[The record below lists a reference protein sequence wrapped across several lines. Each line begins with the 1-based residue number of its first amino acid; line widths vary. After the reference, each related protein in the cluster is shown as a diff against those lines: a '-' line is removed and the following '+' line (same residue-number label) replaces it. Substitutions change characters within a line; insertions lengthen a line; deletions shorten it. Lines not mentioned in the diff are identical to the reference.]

1 MKLIPG
7 NIATRAA
14 RTKVPAQVGCTWCK
28 PVDSELGK
36 RSSSVFSLWG
46 PISLRRLCHHLAAA
60 GQWGKEESCR
70 LWLAKSRL
78 STMTYTVWN
87 SIRYPQCRRTC
98 SKISSQWGRPI
109 SSVTSYSNGAELPN
123 LAPGSPTTNLALVSK
138 LPLPWWSP
146 GRSVHNWSQNCWKF
160 TPLGS
165 GRRGVTAGI
174 RVRPLPTCCDCSC
187 AAFPVAAAPDSMSA
201 SSTGVSVGERLI
213 YWSSR
218 RRFIREG
225 RIHLRSSQHFERGWG
240 TSSLCSHRERVESP

>member
-14 RTKVPAQVGCTWCK
+14 RTKVPAQVGCAWCK

-36 RSSSVFSLWG
+36 SSSSVFSLWG

-60 GQWGKEESCR
+60 GQWGREESCR

-109 SSVTSYSNGAELPN
+109 SSVTSYSNGAALPN

-138 LPLPWWSP
+138 LSLPWWSP

-160 TPLGS
+160 TPLGVRKTRSNRRHS
-165 GRRGVTAGI
+165 GQTPSYLLWLLLCGI
-174 RVRPLPTCCDCSC
+174 S
-187 AAFPVAAAPDSMSA
+187 
-201 SSTGVSVGERLI
+201 
-213 YWSSR
+213 SSR
-218 RRFIREG
+218 RS
-225 RIHLRSSQHFERGWG
+225 RIHVGILRRRFCGREADILVISKRIHERRQD
-240 TSSLCSHRERVESP
+240 TPPI